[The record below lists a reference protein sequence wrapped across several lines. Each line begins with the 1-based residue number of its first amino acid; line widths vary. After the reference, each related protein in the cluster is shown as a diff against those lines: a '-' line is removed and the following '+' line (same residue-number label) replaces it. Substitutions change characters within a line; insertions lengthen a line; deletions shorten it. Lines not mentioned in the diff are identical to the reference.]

1 MSSVEKNPPSK
12 KQKRRNCRVLYVNS
26 VTLRKRTNVETRPGN
41 QILQRKR
48 KVLEEKI
55 VLQNNPV
62 SLDLAVCYPVRG
74 NLKQLYRTILW

>member
-1 MSSVEKNPPSK
+1 M
-12 KQKRRNCRVLYVNS
+12 LYVNS

-55 VLQNNPV
+55 VLQNDPV
-62 SLDLAVCYPVRG
+62 SHDLAVCYPVRG